1 MTDRR
6 STQATA
12 AATAAAMALVITL
25 ALFSGVSQLA
35 APSHASP
42 ALAQAMQ
49 LQVPV
54 V

>member
-6 STQATA
+6 SIQSTA
-12 AATAAAMALVITL
+12 AALALVITL

-42 ALAQAMQ
+42 MLAKAMQ
-49 LQVPV
+49 SQAPAA
-54 V
+54 